1 MKKTHSFLEL
11 EIVMITSDGFEML
24 LLHNMVVALK

>member
-11 EIVMITSDGFEML
+11 EIVMITSDGFAM
-24 LLHNMVVALK
+24 LLHNRVVALK